1 VNGRHVV
8 ITGATRGIG
17 RETGLALAR
26 KGASVT
32 LVVRD
37 GARGEEVAKELRTAG
52 APSADVEVA
61 DFTSLRAV
69 KEAGERI
76 LRAHPAIDVLVNNA
90 GAINTAREMTK
101 DGYETTFAANHLAP
115 FLLTKVLRPAL
126 ERADKARVV
135 NVASDA
141 HYRGTLPFDDLMGER
156 KFDGW
161 AAYCASK
168 LANVLF
174 TAELAKR
181 LEGTHVTA
189 NALHPGV
196 VASGFAQNNK
206 GGVISLFFR
215 VASPFLLTEAKGA
228 RTSIFLASSPEV
240 EGVTGKYFAKC
251 KAKAPSRE
259 ARDPAVAKRLWDVSE
274 ELVAKALG

>member
-1 VNGRHVV
+1 MV

-17 RETGLALAR
+17 RETALALAR
-26 KGASVT
+26 MGASIT

-37 GARGEEVAKELRTAG
+37 GARGEEVAKEVVAEG

-61 DFTSLRAV
+61 DFSSLRAV
-69 KEAGERI
+69 KDAGERI
-76 LRAHPAIDVLVNNA
+76 LAAHPKIDVLVNNA
-90 GAINTAREMTK
+90 GAINTGRHVTK

-115 FLLTKVLRPAL
+115 FLLTKLLLPAL
-126 ERADKARVV
+126 EKGERPRIV

-141 HYRGTLPFDDLMGER
+141 HRRGTLRFEDLMGER
-156 KFDGW
+156 RFDGW

-181 LEGTHVTA
+181 LEGTGITA
-189 NALHPGV
+189 NSLHPGV
-196 VASGFAQNNK
+196 VASGFAQNND
-206 GGVISLFFR
+206 GGVIALFFK

-228 RTSIFLASSPEV
+228 RTSIYLAADGEV

-251 KAKAPSRE
+251 KARTPSRE
-259 ARDPAVAKRLWDVSE
+259 ARDPRVAKRLWDVSE
-274 ELVAKALG
+274 ELVAKALA